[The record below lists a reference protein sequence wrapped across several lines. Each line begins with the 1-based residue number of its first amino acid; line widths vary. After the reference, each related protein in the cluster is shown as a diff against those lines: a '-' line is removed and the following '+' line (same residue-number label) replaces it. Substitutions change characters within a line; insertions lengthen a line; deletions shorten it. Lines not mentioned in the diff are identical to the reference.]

1 MLIFKM
7 YFISVQYL
15 MTNCCMSSCCNLSDC
30 DVQML
35 DCCLFASNPEG
46 SLSSSYLVSVQWY
59 RRTHA
64 AHTVTQPATEKKKNI
79 KSRVHF
85 YFDDVLNVG
94 HYHTHTQVFSRVRYK
109 TLKGFFLCCT
119 WIVLN
124 WRESTDNN
132 GWKLHRHG
140 QCCGSM
146 WRIPISPIGTITY
159 PYYVRSA
166 ITWQQSCHWYD
177 L

>member
-7 YFISVQYL
+7 YFISVHNL

-35 DCCLFASNPEG
+35 NCCLFATNPEG
-46 SLSSSYLVSVQWY
+46 SHSSSYLVSVQWY
-59 RRTHA
+59 LCTHA
-64 AHTVTQPATEKKKNI
+64 AYTVTQPSTEKKIHQKPGTFLLWWCAECGPL
-79 KSRVHF
+79 SHSHSVFR
-85 YFDDVLNVG
+85 G
-94 HYHTHTQVFSRVRYK
+94 QVQDFER
-109 TLKGFFLCCT
+109 LFLCCT

-132 GWKLHRHG
+132 GRKLLRHG

-146 WRIPISPIGTITY
+146 RRISISPIGTVTY
-159 PYYVRSA
+159 PYYVRIA